1 MTRRRIASSLQRG
14 FTLAEILVTTAIFA
28 IIMIAALTV
37 YDRSNRVFKTGTEAA
52 DLQQSTRIGFDKLVS
67 DLRMAG
73 FDANRGGTPTG
84 DGQYAQP
91 DEQIEYAGPTA
102 VAFRANFNY
111 NSAAAQGNGLEPDY
125 TPKDSKGSPIFPYVT
140 TSNDE
145 IVIYALKSADSTK
158 NTSSIS
164 FWADVAKPR
173 AAYPPAGKESVVTVS
188 GIDTTNDNPP
198 YTLYRITVAD
208 VLAGRAGV
216 PVAENIRSL
225 HFFYYT
231 DPKGTALLKNGAAD
245 ITTGHDASGSTF
257 PTTFT
262 VTLPDGTSTTYNTG
276 AIGGDGQYDAKN
288 SATVNV
294 DDRSQR
300 AILQSV
306 KVDLTGINANPDA
319 AYTNPTETIAPLKSY
334 RQYRLSALV
343 VPRNFGLTGF
353 PEPSYTPP
361 GPPTITGMCVSA
373 CAAPVICWSPPS
385 TGGPVSQYRIEWDT
399 QVSGAFSNALV
410 ITDPTQVTATV
421 PDDGVMDPSV
431 TWYFHI
437 IAQNDNGASVPSDL
451 FSVIPKNATRP
462 APPGGVAASTATRPN
477 AQDPTNTNYVIAL
490 QWTAP
495 STNDPAKS
503 GVTCSG
509 AGCSTDGAA
518 IPPQENIRF
527 RVARGLASAFDPA
540 KNEGVIIL
548 DTATKGQ
555 PGPLAPGSSVA
566 WQDAPKAS
574 LFPPGTCVPYYYRVQ
589 AVDRCASN
597 PAYNAS
603 GKTTDSVSDWS
614 PAWPAAGQGGQA
626 YDAGAAVQAAAPTLS
641 IDNSKSLCGAS
652 GNCTIV
658 LNWSAVTTDN
668 AGNAIGVDKYR
679 ITRYKKIVTDTSYT
693 LDTTFGT
700 NGNFDLSGASQS
712 NSGTVSYTD
721 STAPAIDSVSKL
733 PLYYKYTVAAN
744 DCRIGVV
751 SDPAYFPAPCTIGP
765 NITPQGQS
773 GGTGDTPQSPWV
785 FNGGD
790 TITVTPPLSG
800 GITIKTVAFDVFA
813 WPAMTSV
820 DSQSVSAA
828 PFRYAWSDRT
838 DGTVYYVR
846 ITVTSSTGCV
856 ETQVRYVQDQQGAPC
871 SFVNQTPPTPSN
883 NGTTGVVTSSQDFTI
898 TNSGAETMT
907 LASKSIN
914 ITWADPD
921 GKHPDMTLISV
932 VFGTP
937 VVGKPPKQTG
947 GYLSTVPL
955 APADKSGSVTIAF
968 PSDMP
973 QITPTGV
980 FTMSVKFQY
989 TATTGNG
996 SNKTDVDPPLTAT
1009 PLKKICLD
1017 YNVPSETT
1025 TKHCN
1030 LVGQSATTNNP
1041 TTCD

>member
-1 MTRRRIASSLQRG
+1 MTRRRIVSPLQRG

-73 FDANRGGTPTG
+73 FDANRGGTPSG

-102 VAFRANFNY
+102 IAFRANFNY

-164 FWADVAKPR
+164 FWADVSKPR
-173 AAYPPAGKESVVTVS
+173 TAYPPAGKESAVTVS
-188 GIDTTNDNPP
+188 GIDTTNNNPP
-198 YTLYRITVAD
+198 YTLYRMTVSD

-231 DPKGTALLKNGAAD
+231 DPKGTLLLKSGAAD

-257 PTTFT
+257 STTYT

-288 SATVNV
+288 SATANV

-300 AILQSV
+300 SILQSV
-306 KVDLTGINANPDA
+306 KVDLTGINANPDPT
-319 AYTNPTETIAPLKSY
+319 YTNPTETIAPIKSY

-353 PEPSYTPP
+353 AEPSYTPP

-410 ITDPTQVTATV
+410 ITDPTQMTATV
-421 PDDGVMDPSV
+421 PDDGVMDPSL

-451 FSVIPKNATRP
+451 FSVVPKNGTRP
-462 APPGGVAASTATRPN
+462 APPSAVAASTATRPS
-477 AQDPTNTNYVIAL
+477 AQDPTNTDYAISL

-495 STNDPAKS
+495 KTNDPAKS
-503 GVTCSG
+503 NVTCTGS
-509 AGCSTDGAA
+509 GCSSDGTA

-527 RVARGLASAFDPA
+527 RVARGVTSAFDPA

-548 DTATKGQ
+548 DVATKGQ
-555 PGPLAPGSSVA
+555 PGPLAPGSPVP
-566 WQDAPKAS
+566 WQDSPKGS

-597 PAYNAS
+597 PAYNSS
-603 GKTTDSVSDWS
+603 GKATDSVSDWS
-614 PAWPAAGQGGQA
+614 PAWPAAGQAGQA
-626 YDAGAAVQAAAPTLS
+626 YDAGAGVQAAAPTVS
-641 IDNSKSLCGAS
+641 IDSSKSLCGAS

-658 LNWSAVTTDN
+658 LNWTAVTTDN
-668 AGNAIGVDKYR
+668 ASNAIGVDKYR
-679 ITRYKKIVTDTSYT
+679 ITRYKKIITDASYT
-693 LDTTFGT
+693 LDTAYGT
-700 NGNFDLSGASQS
+700 NGNFDVAGASQT

-721 STAPAIDSVSKL
+721 STAPAVDSATKQ
-733 PLYYKYTVAAN
+733 PLYYKYTVTAN
-744 DCRIGVV
+744 DCRLGVV
-751 SDPAYFPAPCTIGP
+751 SDPAYFPALCTVNP
-765 NITPQGQS
+765 QITAAGQT
-773 GGTGDTPQSPWV
+773 GGTGDTPQQPWV
-785 FNGGD
+785 MNGGD
-790 TITVTPPLSG
+790 TITVTAPIG
-800 GITIKTVAFDVFA
+800 VTIKTVAFDVSS
-813 WPAMTSV
+813 WPDMTAVESKTV
-820 DSQSVSAA
+820 LAS
-828 PFRYAWSDRT
+828 PFIYSWTDRT
-838 DGTVYYVR
+838 DSTVYYVR

-856 ETQVRYVQDQQGAPC
+856 ETHVKYVQDQPGAPC
-871 SFVNQTPPTPSN
+871 SFINQTPPTPSN

-898 TNSGAETMT
+898 TNSGTDTMT
-907 LASKSIN
+907 LASKSIG

-921 GKHPDMTLISV
+921 GKHSDMTLVSV
-932 VFGTP
+932 VFGAP
-937 VVGKPPKQTG
+937 AVGKPPKS
-947 GYLSTVPL
+947 YASTVTL
-955 APADKSGSVTIAF
+955 SPANSSGTVATAF
-968 PSDMP
+968 PVDMP
-973 QITPTGV
+973 QIAASGV
-980 FTMSVKFQY
+980 FTISIRFQY
-989 TATTGNG
+989 TATTGKGTKQDPTVN
-996 SNKTDVDPPLTAT
+996 VDPPLTIT

-1017 YNVPSETT
+1017 YTIPSEAT

-1030 LVGQSATTNNP
+1030 LVGQSATTGNP